1 MAVELQPMNWLTM
14 VAKGLF
20 SGAIIVAAS
29 EIAKKSTLYGAVLIS
44 IPFISIVSIIWLY
57 NDTKDVEQVANYA
70 EGIMWL
76 VIPSLLFFIILPFL
90 LRRDWSF
97 ETAMSIGI
105 IATILAYILGTYLA
119 ISQGEIQS

>member
-1 MAVELQPMNWLTM
+1 MNWLTM

>member
-1 MAVELQPMNWLTM
+1 M

-20 SGAIIVAAS
+20 SGAIIVTAS

-44 IPFISIVSIIWLY
+44 LPLISIISIIWLY

-97 ETAMSIGI
+97 ESAISIGI
-105 IATILAYILGTYLA
+105 IATVLAYILGTYLA
-119 ISQGEIQS
+119 INQGEIQS

>member
-1 MAVELQPMNWLTM
+1 MNWLTM

-44 IPFISIVSIIWLY
+44 LPLISIISIVWLY

-97 ETAMSIGI
+97 EAAISIGI

>member
-1 MAVELQPMNWLTM
+1 VAVELQLMNWLSM

-20 SGAIIVAAS
+20 SGAIIVTAS

-44 IPFISIVSIIWLY
+44 LPLISIISIVWLY

-97 ETAMSIGI
+97 ESAISIGI

-119 ISQGEIQS
+119 INQGEIQS

>member
-1 MAVELQPMNWLTM
+1 MNWLTM

-20 SGAIIVAAS
+20 SGAIIVAVS

-97 ETAMSIGI
+97 EAAISIGI

>member
-1 MAVELQPMNWLTM
+1 M

-20 SGAIIVAAS
+20 SGAIIVVAS

-44 IPFISIVSIIWLY
+44 LPLISIISIIWLY

-97 ETAMSIGI
+97 ESAISIGI
-105 IATILAYILGTYLA
+105 IATVLAYILGTYLA
-119 ISQGEIQS
+119 INQGEIQS

>member
-1 MAVELQPMNWLTM
+1 VAVELQLMNWLSM

-20 SGAIIVAAS
+20 SGAIIVVAS

-44 IPFISIVSIIWLY
+44 LPLISIISIIWLY

-97 ETAMSIGI
+97 ESAISIGI

-119 ISQGEIQS
+119 INQGEIQS

>member
-1 MAVELQPMNWLTM
+1 M

-44 IPFISIVSIIWLY
+44 LPLISIISIVWLY

-97 ETAMSIGI
+97 EAAISIGI